1 MKKSN
6 WDVLINRLQKDDLIS
21 RDVSQLT
28 NDQLPWVAD
37 AIASGFARAWTLGLI
52 EYYNHIMDN
61 TDDAEAYTTLANERD
76 RLLRKK
82 QDMGW

>member
-1 MKKSN
+1 MKNN
-6 WDVLINRLQKDDLIS
+6 WDVIIDRLRQDNIIS

-37 AIASGFARAWTLGLI
+37 AIASGFSRDLTLGLI
-52 EYYNHIMDN
+52 EYFNHTMDN
-61 TDDAEAYTTLANERD
+61 TADTDAYTALANERD